1 MKSTQYPLQVPE
13 DLMSELESTARSHS
27 LSKADVMR
35 QSMRFGLPVL
45 RKRLSAVA
53 GRVTNVEPLPRK
65 VLEEIYSRPERDE
78 PGVKQLSRAQPKGV
92 RD

>member
-1 MKSTQYPLQVPE
+1 MNRRVLLASCVLFGLTLGVATFTI
-13 DLMSELESTARSHS
+13 LNL
-27 LSKADVMR
+27 R

>member
-1 MKSTQYPLQVPE
+1 MNRRVLLASCVLFGLTLGVATFTI
-13 DLMSELESTARSHS
+13 LNL
-27 LSKADVMR
+27 R

-78 PGVKQLSRAQPKGV
+78 PGVRQLSRAQASGV
-92 RD
+92 GER

>member
-1 MKSTQYPLQVPE
+1 LASCVLFGLTLGVATFTI
-13 DLMSELESTARSHS
+13 LNL
-27 LSKADVMR
+27 R

-78 PGVKQLSRAQPKGV
+78 PGVRQLSRAQASGV
-92 RD
+92 GER

>member
-1 MKSTQYPLQVPE
+1 
-13 DLMSELESTARSHS
+13 
-27 LSKADVMR
+27 MR
-35 QSMRFGLPVL
+35 QSMKLGLPKL
-45 RKRLSAVA
+45 RERLSAAA

-78 PGVKQLSRAQPKGV
+78 AGIKQLIKAQAKGV